1 MCHVSLRFAVTRI
14 NILFLGDGERETC
27 ARATRTAA
35 ADDRREPR
43 DPQTTTRRPRS
54 RTTRDA
60 HARARPPPAD
70 AAHARR
76 ERGRERPRPT
86 ATADCARTDDVD
98 LEAHVWLAC
107 HTTSAR
113 DPGRGRARGC
123 AARGG
128 RRARGRATRA
138 RAVPAP
144 ASGHARRGRRRRRAV
159 GPARARPPIARRRGR
174 HARSER
180 TAGAT
185 GEGRSVT
192 DAWFASAI
200 RRRGLRATGETLA
213 SWFGASRRQPEA
225 TSNSSAAVRNA
236 RTRRCVRGRSRGA
249 C

>member
-128 RRARGRATRA
+128 RRARGRATRRTSGPRPRVRPRAA
-138 RAVPAP
+138 RAAAAARCGAGSRSTADREEAREARAQRAHRGGDGRGPQRHRRVVRVRHSPPRP
-144 ASGHARRGRRRRRAV
+144 ASNGRDPRELVRRLPQATRGHKQQQRGGA
-159 GPARARPPIARRRGR
+159 
-174 HARSER
+174 ER
-180 TAGAT
+180 
-185 GEGRSVT
+185 
-192 DAWFASAI
+192 
-200 RRRGLRATGETLA
+200 
-213 SWFGASRRQPEA
+213 
-225 TSNSSAAVRNA
+225 
-236 RTRRCVRGRSRGA
+236 
-249 C
+249 